1 MSGLEAVQGWT
12 ARGSGLTRDRV
23 ADIRIPWGDPSIFAF
38 VKLSGSPHRGQL
50 SRILVPPKLAALL
63 GDKAASACAVFP
75 VRIKDR
81 LVAFLYADRLGAPM
95 TEDDYRSLEIAS
107 SALGS
112 SLARLL
118 MDLRRAIPN

>member
-38 VKLSGSPHRGQL
+38 VKLSGSPHRGPL
-50 SRILVPPKLAALL
+50 SRILVPAKLAALL